1 MPTIDASATTSGSRE
16 AVWAQLADITKWTQW
31 GTWSTVEVEGG
42 GEHGPGAIRHL
53 VKKPYDLRERVT
65 DWEPGERMGYELVD
79 GMKVE
84 GYKARV
90 SLEDAPDGGTIVR
103 WHSSYDKARPLTAIV
118 LRLAVRD
125 SCKRV
130 AKAAAA

>member
-1 MPTIDASATTSGSRE
+1 MPTIDASATTSGSRD

-31 GTWSTVEVEGG
+31 GTWSTVEVESG

-84 GYKARV
+84 GYSALV
-90 SLEDAPDGGTIVR
+90 SLEDAPGGGTVVR
-103 WHSSYDKARPLTAIV
+103 WHSSYDKARPLTAVV
-118 LRLAVRD
+118 LRMAVRD
-125 SCKRV
+125 ACKRV